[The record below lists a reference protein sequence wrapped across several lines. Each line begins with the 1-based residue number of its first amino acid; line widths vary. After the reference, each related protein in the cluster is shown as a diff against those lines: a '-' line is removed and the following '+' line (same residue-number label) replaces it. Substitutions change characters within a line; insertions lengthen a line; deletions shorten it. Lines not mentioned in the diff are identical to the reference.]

1 MTNGF
6 NIVAKD
12 RTPFTD
18 PSSKK
23 LSLFGVT
30 NVLFKIYFKLNTLQL
45 CSKLINVVERPGALN
60 ALDHYLLFPVSDVV
74 TYKFYIGRLK
84 MFEDKYE
91 DARDCFLFAL
101 RHTPSSQFK
110 NRQRILASLV
120 PVQMSLGV
128 MPSEEIEKTYGFR
141 DYLALGKA
149 VTSGNLRAY
158 EEVSEHEDRR
168 SPSSLSLI
176 CFRSCKEIKENSSQV
191 ESILSSSRSRSLPI
205 GIS

>member
-1 MTNGF
+1 VNAAQRDNENLRDALRNLTNGF

-23 LSLFGVT
+23 LALFGVT

-91 DARDCFLFAL
+91 DARSPYFPSLCVDIVQRLLPLCSSTHPSQSNEKPEKDFSITSSGADESRGHAL
-101 RHTPSSQFK
+101 RAH
-110 NRQRILASLV
+110 R
-120 PVQMSLGV
+120 
-128 MPSEEIEKTYGFR
+128 EEIWFSRLLDPWSGS
-141 DYLALGKA
+141 YLW
-149 VTSGNLRAY
+149 
-158 EEVSEHEDRR
+158 
-168 SPSSLSLI
+168 
-176 CFRSCKEIKENSSQV
+176 
-191 ESILSSSRSRSLPI
+191 
-205 GIS
+205 

>member
-23 LSLFGVT
+23 LALFGVT

-45 CSKLINVVERPGALN
+45 CGKLINVVERPGALN

-101 RHTPSSQFK
+101 RYTPTSQFR

-128 MPSEEIEKTYGFR
+128 MPSEEIEKTYGFQ
-141 DYLALGKA
+141 DYMALGKA
-149 VTSGNLRAY
+149 VISGNLRAY
-158 EEVSEHEDRR
+158 EEVS
-168 SPSSLSLI
+168 
-176 CFRSCKEIKENSSQV
+176 
-191 ESILSSSRSRSLPI
+191 
-205 GIS
+205 